1 MSKDSS
7 SFGVDGS
14 PSPSL
19 DGPSYGSKTINMT
32 KLAERAKW
40 IPMRLRAEERV
51 LLKLLEGGL
60 EVSFRSPDGA
70 E

>member
-1 MSKDSS
+1 VGVNGLAKPSSGESTAYAGSAAMS
-7 SFGVDGS
+7 
-14 PSPSL
+14 
-19 DGPSYGSKTINMT
+19 

-60 EVSFRSPDGA
+60 EVRALEKA
-70 E
+70 EV